1 MKGKCMK
8 VVATFVAFGAL
19 VAVSHAD
26 AAPVKKTEQLQ
37 LIQNNAQSKVNAGVE
52 IFRFDTFGDE
62 QFWGGKL
69 KLHQAIAGDKLGGVG
84 TGLTPKAALDLG
96 LKVDVDAL
104 PEALVQRLRTNR
116 VDLTDPAT
124 TVALLKLNAVVGVKG
139 FFSGE
144 RLSSVGITCALC
156 HSTVDNSLTF
166 GIGRRLDGWANHDL
180 DVGKIVALAPDLS
193 AYVDLLKAAP
203 GSEQITQQDVR
214 KVLRA
219 WGPGKFDAQLILDGK
234 GFRPDGATAATL
246 IPNAFGM
253 AGYNLHTWTGAWGSI
268 PYWNA
273 FVAVLE
279 MHGVGNFF
287 DPRLDD
293 PTQFPD
299 IAPRFPVAVANKLG
313 HVTVA
318 PDSDL
323 VTKKLPALHLYQ
335 IAIPAPKPQPGV
347 DFNAAAAKRGDE
359 LFSGKAKCTNCHK
372 EPLWTEPGWNAHQPE
387 EIGIDSFQADRSPD
401 KVYKTQNLAG
411 LFIRENGKFM
421 KAENKGRFYHD
432 GRFKTLLDVVTHYN
446 TFLGL
451 ALTGDEQRDLVEYL
465 KSLSSP

>member
-1 MKGKCMK
+1 M
-8 VVATFVAFGAL
+8 
-19 VAVSHAD
+19 
-26 AAPVKKTEQLQ
+26 
-37 LIQNNAQSKVNAGVE
+37 
-52 IFRFDTFGDE
+52 
-62 QFWGGKL
+62 
-69 KLHQAIAGDKLGGVG
+69 
-84 TGLTPKAALDLG
+84 
-96 LKVDVDAL
+96 
-104 PEALVQRLRTNR
+104 
-116 VDLTDPAT
+116 
-124 TVALLKLNAVVGVKG
+124 
-139 FFSGE
+139 
-144 RLSSVGITCALC
+144 GITCALC

-219 WGPGKFDAQLILDGK
+219 WGPGKFDAELILDGK

-253 AGYNLHTWTGAWGSI
+253 AGFNLHTWTGAWGSI

-313 HVTVA
+313 HVTVD

-323 VTKKLPALHLYQ
+323 VTKKLPALHSYQ
-335 IAIPAPKPQPGV
+335 IAIPAPKPQSGV

-372 EPLWTEPGWNAHQPE
+372 EPLWTEPGWNAHRPGD
-387 EIGIDSFQADRSPD
+387 IGIDSFQADRSPD

-432 GRFKTLLDVVTHYN
+432 GRFKTLLDVVNHYN